1 MRTGALFLA
10 GIATGLLSLCP
21 AGTIVQTRT
30 VSTTTTEDIAPQEA
44 SAPAGAPATT
54 SPEQLQNADKHDNIP
69 IAKVP
74 DVPPPSRE
82 ALEVSF
88 RKAASFL
95 IPRQNKDGSWG
106 DHTGTKGLN
115 VLCPYPQGPRSFRLA
130 STALCVVGLS
140 SSPLHD
146 DPAVRNAVDKAL
158 DVLIRELPKLKR
170 GDTITL
176 LSTWA
181 HAYGLEA
188 YCSAAKRLPKDSP
201 RFLQLKEAAARA
213 IHATDL
219 LSDEAYGGWGYYTFN
234 VFSEKTIGMPTSF
247 LTATVLLGYKD
258 AKDVFG
264 LESDPNVLKR
274 ALKIL
279 KAMRTPS
286 GTFVYSRDHMF
297 HGTLPINRHT
307 GSLARNPAGD
317 MAIMSFEPETVALTQ
332 LEDNVERL
340 WSREG
345 WLSMALKKPVPHE
358 SFAQN
363 AGYFFYYGYYY
374 AARTFDWLPKEN
386 LPRHAAQ
393 LSSDILHLQEKDGC
407 WWDYPLYNYH
417 KFYGTGYALYSMS
430 RVWDTLQ
437 GGTIPLGEE
446 STPGATIAEPAPSP
460 AS

>member
-1 MRTGALFLA
+1 MRTGSLFLA
-10 GIATGLLSLCP
+10 GIAAGLLSLCSS
-21 AGTIVQTRT
+21 AETVVRTQTVT
-30 VSTTTTEDIAPQEA
+30 VTGEENPQE
-44 SAPAGAPATT
+44 SP
-54 SPEQLQNADKHDNIP
+54 SPEQQEKAISAEKHDNIH

-82 ALEVSF
+82 ALEASF

-95 IPRQNKDGSWG
+95 LPRQNKDGSWG

-130 STALCVVGLS
+130 STALCIVGLTA
-140 SSPLHD
+140 SPLHD
-146 DPAVRNAVDKAL
+146 DPAIQNAVDKAL
-158 DVLIRELPKLKR
+158 NVLIRELPKLKR

-181 HAYGLEA
+181 HSYGLEA
-188 YCSAAKRLPKDSP
+188 YCSAAKRLPKGSP
-201 RFLQLKEAAARA
+201 RFQELKEAAAKA

-219 LSDEAYGGWGYYTFN
+219 LSDEAYGGWGYYTFD
-234 VFSEKTIGMPTSF
+234 VFSQKTIGMPTSF
-247 LTATVLLGYKD
+247 LTSTVLLAYKD
-258 AKDVFG
+258 AKDIFG
-264 LESDPNVLKR
+264 LDSDPNVLKR
-274 ALKIL
+274 AVKLL
-279 KAMRTPS
+279 KALRTPA
-286 GTFVYSRDHMF
+286 GTFVYSRDHMYY
-297 HGTLPINRHT
+297 GTAPINRHT

-317 MAIMSFEPETVALTQ
+317 MAIMSFDPGFVTLTQ

-340 WSREG
+340 WSRDG
-345 WLSMALKKPVPHE
+345 WLYMALKKPVPHE

-374 AARTFDWLPKEN
+374 AARTFDWLPKEH

-393 LSSDILHLQEKDGC
+393 LSEDILHLQEKDGC

-430 RVWDTLQ
+430 RVWDVLQ
-437 GGTIPLGEE
+437 GGTIPFTVE
-446 STPGATIAEPAPSP
+446 SPHAASTTVSSSP